1 VRVFVHLFG
10 AARERAGRNVLEVE
24 VRAPAVVGD
33 VAAQLLLR
41 HGALGDLLETAAIA
55 VDREFATID
64 TPVTEASE
72 VALLPP
78 VSGG

>member
-1 VRVFVHLFG
+1 MKVFVHLFG
-10 AARERAGRNVLEVE
+10 VARERVGRNVVEVE
-24 VRAPAVVGD
+24 VRPPATAGD
-33 VAAQLLLR
+33 VAAQLLL
-41 HGALGDLLETAAIA
+41 HHSALGDLLATAAVA
-55 VDREFATID
+55 VDREFATLD

>member
-1 VRVFVHLFG
+1 MFVHLFG
-10 AARERAGRNVLEVE
+10 LARERVGRNVVEIE
-24 VRAPAVVGD
+24 VRPPATAGD
-33 VAAQLLLR
+33 VAAQMLLR
-41 HGALGDLLETAAIA
+41 HLELGDLLRTAAIA
-55 VDREFATID
+55 VDREFAKMD

>member
-10 AARERAGRNVLEVE
+10 AAKERAGRSVVE
-24 VRAPAVVGD
+24 VQVREPAFAGD
-33 VAAQLLLR
+33 VAAQLLLH
-41 HGALGDLLETAAIA
+41 HGELGDLLRTAAIA
-55 VDREFATID
+55 VDREFAKME
-64 TPVTEASE
+64 TPVREDSE

>member
-1 VRVFVHLFG
+1 VHLFG
-10 AARERAGRNVLEVE
+10 PAREKAGRNLVEVE
-24 VRAPAVVGD
+24 VREPATAGD
-33 VAAQLLLR
+33 VAAQLLL
-41 HGALGDLLETAAIA
+41 HHYELGDLLRTAAVA
-55 VDREFATID
+55 VDREMARMD

>member
-1 VRVFVHLFG
+1 MKVFVHLFG
-10 AARERAGRNVLEVE
+10 PAREKVRRHCVE
-24 VRAPAVVGD
+24 VDVRPPATVGD
-33 VAAQLLLR
+33 VAAQLLLH
-41 HGALGDLLETAAIA
+41 HGELGDLLRTSALA
-55 VDREFATID
+55 VDRDFAGPD

>member
-10 AARERAGRNVLEVE
+10 AARERAGRSVLELE
-24 VRAPAVVGD
+24 VRPPVTVGD
-33 VAAQLLLR
+33 LAAQILLH
-41 HGALGDLLETAAIA
+41 HGGLGDLLRTAAFA
-55 VDREFATID
+55 VDHEFAGPD
-64 TPVTEASE
+64 TLVAEGSE

>member
-10 AARERAGRNVLEVE
+10 LAREKAGRNLLEVE
-24 VRAPAVVGD
+24 VREPAQVSD
-33 VAAQLLLR
+33 LAAQILL
-41 HGALGDLLETAAIA
+41 HHTELGGLLQTAAIA
-55 VDREFATID
+55 VDREFAKLD
-64 TPVTEASE
+64 TPVTEKSE

>member
-1 VRVFVHLFG
+1 MRVFVHLFG
-10 AARERAGRNVLEVE
+10 AAREKAGRNVVE
-24 VRAPAVVGD
+24 VQVREPATAGD
-33 VAAQLLLR
+33 VAAQLLL
-41 HGALGDLLETAAIA
+41 HHTALGDLLATAAIA
-55 VDREFATID
+55 VDREFATLE